1 MARFFPARTKV
12 MQRTKK
18 AHEGGFRTE

>member
-12 MQRTKK
+12 RQRTKK
-18 AHEGGFRTE
+18 AHEVGFRTE